1 MMEELSKS
9 ILMGNKSAF
18 QITMESSLKFIPL
31 LFEHYGYLFRN
42 DTKVKKVIFSKERH
56 YDAVVTRS
64 VIGMFIGLI
73 VHIYTGQFWSMETH
87 IFTFLMS
94 CFFSPNECQ
103 CPDICMLTLHR
114 PGDSLGKDPIR

>member
-42 DTKVKKVIFSKERH
+42 DTRVKDIIFSKERQ

-73 VHIYTGQFWSMETH
+73 VHIYNGQFWSMETH
-87 IFTFLMS
+87 IFYISNVMFL
-94 CFFSPNECQ
+94 FP
-103 CPDICMLTLHR
+103 
-114 PGDSLGKDPIR
+114 

>member
-1 MMEELSKS
+1 MKVIESTIYLYMQVTIISPFPSGKNIPNVEDIGIEYDTLAPMMEELSKS

-42 DTKVKKVIFSKERH
+42 DTRVKDIIFSKERY

-64 VIGMFIGLI
+64 VIGMF
-73 VHIYTGQFWSMETH
+73 
-87 IFTFLMS
+87 
-94 CFFSPNECQ
+94 
-103 CPDICMLTLHR
+103 TLY
-114 PGDSLGKDPIR
+114 IQQM

>member
-18 QITMESSLKFIPL
+18 EITMETSLKFIPL

-42 DTKVKKVIFSKERH
+42 DSKVKDIIFSNERH

-64 VIGMFIGLI
+64 VIGMKYYGYGTRIIKSCSLI
-73 VHIYTGQFWSMETH
+73 KATS
-87 IFTFLMS
+87 
-94 CFFSPNECQ
+94 
-103 CPDICMLTLHR
+103 
-114 PGDSLGKDPIR
+114 

>member
-18 QITMESSLKFIPL
+18 EITMETSLKFIPL

-42 DTKVKKVIFSKERH
+42 DTKVKDIVFSNERH

-64 VIGMFIGLI
+64 VIGMQYGHTRIIKSRSLI
-73 VHIYTGQFWSMETH
+73 KA
-87 IFTFLMS
+87 
-94 CFFSPNECQ
+94 
-103 CPDICMLTLHR
+103 TL
-114 PGDSLGKDPIR
+114 

>member
-1 MMEELSKS
+1 MKVIESTIYLYMQVTIISPFPSGKNIPNVEDIGIEYDTLAPMMEELSKS

-42 DTKVKKVIFSKERH
+42 DTRVKDIIFSKERQ

-64 VIGMFIGLI
+64 VIGMF
-73 VHIYTGQFWSMETH
+73 
-87 IFTFLMS
+87 
-94 CFFSPNECQ
+94 
-103 CPDICMLTLHR
+103 TLY
-114 PGDSLGKDPIR
+114 IQQM

>member
-64 VIGMFIGLI
+64 VVGMFIGLI
-73 VHIYTGQFWSMETH
+73 VYTGQFWSMETQ
-87 IFTFLMS
+87 IFYISNVMFL
-94 CFFSPNECQ
+94 F
-103 CPDICMLTLHR
+103 L
-114 PGDSLGKDPIR
+114 

>member
-1 MMEELSKS
+1 MEELSKS

-18 QITMESSLKFIPL
+18 EITMETSLKFIPL

-64 VIGMFIGLI
+64 VIGN
-73 VHIYTGQFWSMETH
+73 VHWVHCKYIHWPVLEYGNPY
-87 IFTFLMS
+87 FLY
-94 CFFSPNECQ
+94 F
-103 CPDICMLTLHR
+103 
-114 PGDSLGKDPIR
+114 

>member
-1 MMEELSKS
+1 MKVIESTIYLYMQVTIISPFPSGKNIPNVEDIGIENDTLAPMMEELSKS

-42 DTKVKKVIFSKERH
+42 DTRVKDIIFSQERH

-64 VIGMFIGLI
+64 VIGMF
-73 VHIYTGQFWSMETH
+73 
-87 IFTFLMS
+87 
-94 CFFSPNECQ
+94 
-103 CPDICMLTLHR
+103 TLY
-114 PGDSLGKDPIR
+114 IQQM

>member
-1 MMEELSKS
+1 MKVIENTIYLYMQVTIISPFPSGKNIPNVEDIGIEYDTLAPMMEELSKS

-42 DTKVKKVIFSKERH
+42 DTRVKDIIFSKERH

-64 VIGMFIGLI
+64 VIGMF
-73 VHIYTGQFWSMETH
+73 
-87 IFTFLMS
+87 
-94 CFFSPNECQ
+94 
-103 CPDICMLTLHR
+103 TLY
-114 PGDSLGKDPIR
+114 IQQM